1 MGVCDT
7 VLAGDIKSPCT
18 VKKGMKRTAKLINR
32 SQITNLNAVNNAA
45 IKITKLLSA
54 ITLKQGGKAL
64 KVVVPGD
71 RPFEGLAQNL
81 EVGTYDK
88 TFTTDIPIVIL
99 GNDEATAMQI
109 KQLAN
114 GTFVLVVENNDYTGT
129 DTGRYQVYGWECG
142 LKISAATREPNGD
155 NPGWAITLHEEGATE
170 AAIFLAAAGWT
181 ALTVS

>member
-7 VLAGDIKSPCT
+7 VLQVDIQSPCT
-18 VKKGMKRTAKLINR
+18 VKKGIKRTAKLINR
-32 SQITNLNAVNNAA
+32 SQITNLGVA
-45 IKITKLLSA
+45 IKATKLLSA
-54 ITLKQGGKAL
+54 ITLKQGGKAY
-64 KVVVPGD
+64 KAVVPGD